1 MNTRILVLTA
11 LFTLSATA
19 GCKNASRTSNEGTP
33 DTAIT
38 ATGSTTPASDTAVS
52 AAPVPPAEKSVLLLD
67 TTIGRTGIMGEVRKS
82 PLTKGLPEGQKDYAA
97 LPGAPI
103 RVEDVN
109 EVVVA
114 RVTSDAAGKF
124 FVALPPGMHFVIPE
138 PLEALYPAP
147 PVSQSIVVPEKGTAS
162 VVFSYDTGIDEPTE

>member
-19 GCKNASRTSNEGTP
+19 GCQNASRASGEGTT

-38 ATGSTTPASDTAVS
+38 ATGSVAPAPDTAAPPV
-52 AAPVPPAEKSVLLLD
+52 PVPPVEKSVLLLD
-67 TTIGRTGIMGEVRKS
+67 TTVGRTGITGEVRKS
-82 PLTKGLPEGQKDYAA
+82 PLTKGLPEGQQDYAP

-103 RVEDVN
+103 RVENVD

-114 RVTSDAAGKF
+114 RVTSDANGKF

-138 PLEALYPAP
+138 PFEAIYPAP
-147 PVSQSIVVPEKGTAS
+147 PVSQSIMVPEKGTAS
-162 VVFSYDTGIDEPTE
+162 VVFSYDTGIDEPAE